1 MSWELALI
9 WLYTMVMSLLWGW
22 HLCRYQSMVLAMG
35 RRRAAR
41 QSLLILALCI
51 VWPVAILIG
60 DRK

>member
-1 MSWELALI
+1 MSWELIIL
-9 WLYTMVMSLLWGW
+9 WLYTMVMSMLWGW
-22 HLCRYQSMVLAMG
+22 HLSRYQSMVLAMG

-41 QSLLILALCI
+41 QSLLILLLCI